1 MRRLKENAMLEA
13 EITTTGDVMV
23 EGQHVGHLDG
33 FRFHPDPNVDTREEA
48 RALRAAAQKALAGE
62 IDRRTERIVNAA
74 NGDLVLASDGSLRW
88 QGAAIAKLVEN
99 DDALKPRLVLLAD
112 EALPA
117 PQRDRVQARIDL
129 WLTSHLE
136 TLLMPLFDLRG
147 AETLTPAARGL
158 AFRLSENLGI
168 IERSEIA
175 DEVKALDQDAR
186 AGLRALGVRFGAYHI
201 YVPTLLKPAPSG
213 LVAMLWALKHG
224 GLDIAGLPEL
234 TRLASSGRTSVPIDA
249 AIPAPLYR
257 VVGYRPAGSRA
268 VRIDILERLADI
280 IRPLIAWR
288 PTTEQPN
295 PPNGAINGYGFTA
308 TVAMTSLL
316 GCSGEDF
323 AGVLRSL
330 GYRVER
336 RPAPK
341 KAEAAPAAEAATTT
355 ASESVPEA
363 TSAEPTAPE
372 ADALIAAPAAEAPAD
387 AVETEPAV
395 DTPTTAAPAEATA
408 ETSVDAQV
416 EAPAEAK
423 PEEPQFIEIWRPGR
437 KERDQHPPRPQRHR
451 RPHHQAKPAAEA
463 ATPVT
468 AEEGASVAA
477 AQPAAAEHEH
487 RRRHDRHRNEEGE
500 QPRHHEGRPR
510 RDGRRG
516 NRENRDERT
525 QRDDRPRREA
535 RGEPVRF
542 STEPPK
548 GDRRNRPVDPTSPFA
563 ALAALKAEL
572 EAKERRS

>member
-1 MRRLKENAMLEA
+1 MLEA

-62 IDRRTERIVNAA
+62 IDRRTERIVNAV

-88 QGAAIAKLVEN
+88 QGAAIAKLVEG
-99 DDALKPRLVLLAD
+99 DDALKPRLILLAD

-117 PQRDRVQARIDL
+117 PQRERVQARVDL
-129 WLTSHLE
+129 WLTTHLE
-136 TLLMPLFDLRG
+136 TLLKPLFDLRA
-147 AETLTPAARGL
+147 AETLTPPARGL

-168 IERSEIA
+168 IERGEIA

-213 LVAMLWALKHG
+213 LVATLWALKHG

-234 TRLASSGRTSVPIDA
+234 TRLAASGRTSVPIDG

-295 PPNGAINGYGFTA
+295 PPDGAINGYGFTA

-323 AGVLRSL
+323 AGVLRAL

-336 RPAPK
+336 KPVPK
-341 KAEAAPAAEAATTT
+341 KAEAAPSAANGASPTEAAAAGDTALAPAAEAA
-355 ASESVPEA
+355 AVEVAPSEA
-363 TSAEPTAPE
+363 TVPE
-372 ADALIAAPAAEAPAD
+372 ADALVAAPPEA
-387 AVETEPAV
+387 
-395 DTPTTAAPAEATA
+395 TTAPEATA
-408 ETSVDAQV
+408 ETSSEGVPATDAAAV
-416 EAPAEAK
+416 EAKA
-423 PEEPQFIEIWRPGR
+423 EEPQFIEIWRPGR

-451 RPHHQAKPAAEA
+451 RPQHAR
-463 ATPVT
+463 
-468 AEEGASVAA
+468 
-477 AQPAAAEHEH
+477 PAAAETSTTDTNAPGTSEGAAAPAAERTPEHPHRH
-487 RRRHDRHRNEEGE
+487 RRGRDRSEDGE
-500 QPRHHEGRPR
+500 QRRHHEGRPR
-510 RDGRRG
+510 HDGRRG
-516 NRENRDERT
+516 NREDRDERQ
-525 QRDDRPRREA
+525 QRDERPRRES
-535 RGEPVRF
+535 RSEPVRF

-572 EAKERRS
+572 EAKEKRS